1 MLGVAQQ
8 LLPRFYRRLQAA
20 EDERRIGQIILETA
34 CSEDEAR
41 ASAGIRLLSR
51 TADGHDPA
59 HSRAACNRQE
69 RHGCDRAYEA
79 GRFATSEGGPRRAP
93 SLRGNVRSR
102 FAATSAAIGSSSRLD
117 ERTSTGV

>member
-20 EDERRIGQIILETA
+20 EDERRIGQIILETG

-51 TADGHDPA
+51 NG
-59 HSRAACNRQE
+59 
-69 RHGCDRAYEA
+69 
-79 GRFATSEGGPRRAP
+79 
-93 SLRGNVRSR
+93 
-102 FAATSAAIGSSSRLD
+102 
-117 ERTSTGV
+117 

>member
-8 LLPRFYRRLQAA
+8 LLPRFYRRLQQA
-20 EDERRIGQIILETA
+20 EDERRIGQIILETG

-59 HSRAACNRQE
+59 R
-69 RHGCDRAYEA
+69 
-79 GRFATSEGGPRRAP
+79 
-93 SLRGNVRSR
+93 LRGLP
-102 FAATSAAIGSSSRLD
+102 AIGRNV
-117 ERTSTGV
+117 TGATVETNPVAALLRKEARSELRR